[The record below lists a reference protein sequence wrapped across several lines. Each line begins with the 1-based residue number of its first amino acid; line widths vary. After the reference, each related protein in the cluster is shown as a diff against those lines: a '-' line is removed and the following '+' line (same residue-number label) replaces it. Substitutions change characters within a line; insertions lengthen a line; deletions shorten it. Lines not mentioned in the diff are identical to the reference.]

1 MHLEVGGG
9 EILIDAAEKVP
20 RRVKLPFSEA
30 ELLNGLDAYGVH
42 ADELALPSP
51 GEIGAD
57 IVIKKFI
64 D

>member
-1 MHLEVGGG
+1 M
-9 EILIDAAEKVP
+9 IDAAEKVP